1 MSDTRRTVGVMEA
14 NTPPKSGTAEHWA
27 AWLEAHSRVSENR
40 RHRTTVSLPSDIE
53 DLRHAV

>member
-27 AWLEAHSRVSENR
+27 AWLERYGDNYATQDERRAH
-40 RHRTTVSLPSDIE
+40 P
-53 DLRHAV
+53 